1 MSTISRLEQKFNEV
15 KSRAKEAKSR
25 VDDGQLFVDKLQE
38 EAERLKEKLKNAKE
52 SLNSLKNENK
62 TVQTELKEVEKE
74 YKNSKKETLN
84 NPVDI
89 KELWSTNYIDWCSK
103 KTYKQVSRDNC
114 PFYKYCV
121 EVRTEQGVQ
130 NKSAYANKLKQSFN
144 GGHSR
149 APPDVFNDFM
159 EYAEWK
165 RQGPHPEEIQWIAG
179 RGPKITPPLPPELE
193 WASEWPP
200 RWST

>member
-1 MSTISRLEQKFNEV
+1 MATISRLEQKFNEV
-15 KSRAKEAKSR
+15 KTRAKEAKAR
-25 VDDGQLFVDKLQE
+25 VDDGQLTVDKLQE
-38 EAERLKEKLKNAKE
+38 EAERLKEALKNAKE

-74 YKNSKKETLN
+74 YKNSKRETLN

-89 KELWSTNYIDWCSK
+89 KELWSASYIDWCSK
-103 KTYKQVSRDNC
+103 QTYKQITRDKC
-114 PFYKYCV
+114 PYYNYCV
-121 EVRTEQGVQ
+121 EVRTEQGVA
-130 NKSAYANKLKQSFN
+130 NKSAYANKIKKTFK
-144 GGHSR
+144 GEPAG
-149 APPDVFNDFM
+149 APQEILNDFK

-165 RQGPHPEEIQWIAG
+165 RQGPHSVEVQWIAG
-179 RGPKITPPLPPELE
+179 RGAKMTPPE